1 MKQMNIGILQSAG
14 IAGNIIELAFNHP
27 EQNEVF
33 TPIIYSKEN
42 NNDKNVSTDLKF
54 GNIKGVVVAPGSA
67 TEFNFPGS
75 MIVYCDDRLRLAS
88 IIEGKSQ
95 EGEQP
100 VELTQELLSERVCKA
115 WQSVRRDFLCGA
127 PRMALLSAGDDAA
140 DQDVLLPVIDSLSEQ
155 GVYVCGPYDM
165 ESFVEEQAYLHFD
178 ITLALTEEQARS
190 VLDAVGNVN
199 RTKLISGIPM
209 AMAMTDYSAAFDFDS
224 VELSEP
230 AQALRQ
236 AAYTVIDVLANRRA
250 YDEAHQNPLPK
261 IYHERKDDSEKIRF
275 AVKK

>member
-1 MKQMNIGILQSAG
+1 MNIGILQSAG

-27 EQNEVF
+27 EQTEVF

-67 TEFNFPGS
+67 TQFNFPGS
-75 MIVYCDDRLRLAS
+75 MLVYTDDRLRIAS
-88 IIEGKSQ
+88 VIEGQ
-95 EGEQP
+95 G
-100 VELTQELLSERVCKA
+100 ELTEALLTERIQKA
-115 WQSVRRDFLCGA
+115 WLCVKRDFLCGA
-127 PRMALLSAGDDAA
+127 PRMALLATGNA
-140 DQDVLLPVIDSLSEQ
+140 DYDQNILKPVVETLMAQ
-155 GVYVCGPYDM
+155 GVYVNGPYDAATY
-165 ESFVEEQAYLHFD
+165 VEQQDYQHFD
-178 ITLALTEEQARS
+178 ITIAVDETQLRT
-190 VLDAVGNVN
+190 VLDEVGNAN
-199 RTKLISGIPM
+199 CTKLIAGIPM
-209 AMAMTDYSAAFDFDS
+209 AMAMTDYSASFDFDS
-224 VELSEP
+224 VELEEP

-236 AAYTVIDVLANRRA
+236 AAYNIIDVIRNRSI

>member
-1 MKQMNIGILQSAG
+1 MNIGILQSAG

-27 EQNEVF
+27 EQTEVF

-75 MIVYCDDRLRLAS
+75 MVVYCDDRLRIAS
-88 IIEGKSQ
+88 VIEGKAQ
-95 EGEQP
+95 DGEE
-100 VELTQELLSERVCKA
+100 VELTQELLSERINKA
-115 WQSVRRDFLCGA
+115 WLSVRRDFLCGA
-127 PRMALLSAGDDAA
+127 PRIALLSAGDDAI
-140 DQDVLLPVIDSLSEQ
+140 DQEVLLPVIDSLSEQ
-155 GVYVCGPYDM
+155 GVYVCGPYDVA
-165 ESFVEEQAYLHFD
+165 SFVEEQAFQHFD
-178 ITLALTEEQARS
+178 MTLALTEEQTRG
-190 VLDAVGNVN
+190 VLDEVGNVN

-209 AMAMTDYSAAFDFDS
+209 AMAMTDYSAAFDFEA
-224 VELSEP
+224 VELAEP

-236 AAYTVIDVLANRRA
+236 AAYMVIDVLANRQA